1 MISSTS
7 EPARERAEILFEL
20 LFAFCL
26 TSLRDLNEADVVSVG
41 FGTGSASPLL
51 IMWRWW
57 LLAIREKEMIR
68 CGSAHVKMA
77 FSD

>member
-1 MISSTS
+1 
-7 EPARERAEILFEL
+7 
-20 LFAFCL
+20 
-26 TSLRDLNEADVVSVG
+26 LNEAGVVSVG